1 MSLSQAMRPVP
12 QPAGMGGFTL
22 IEVLIS
28 MVLLMIGLLGVAQ
41 LHFSSFQEN
50 RNALY
55 RNQATVIAEDLI
67 DRVRG
72 NPTGLA
78 GGRYNGLNFTAASA
92 APVTVSCAAPA
103 GCNPQELASRDV
115 REWSRN
121 FVTGLG
127 AEFIPSL
134 PQAAGRGDTDAVDPT
149 NACPDRTKY
158 DVSVSWALP
167 SPDANGATRAAV
179 QMSAC
184 L

>member
-1 MSLSQAMRPVP
+1 MSVSGIKHRPHS
-12 QPAGMGGFTL
+12 PASAGGFTL
-22 IEVLIS
+22 IEVLIA

-78 GGRYNGLNFTAASA
+78 GGRYNALNFTAASS
-92 APVTVSCAAPA
+92 APASVSCSAPA
-103 GCNPQELASRDV
+103 GCNAQELATRDV

-121 FVTGLG
+121 FVTSLDD
-127 AEFIPSL
+127 FIPSL
-134 PQAAGRGDTDAVDPT
+134 PQAAGSANTDAADAT
-149 NACPDRTKY
+149 NACPDSTKY
-158 DVSVSWALP
+158 DVTVSWALP
-167 SPDANGATRAAV
+167 SPDADGATRAAV